1 MVAALVWITAFSGFL
16 LSVPVKGQSVK
27 YFTDTAPW
35 DYYFRKTLND
45 CPKRF
50 YPNPHKFDYHH
61 IFGGRRAL
69 VGEFMHMAAIGW
81 TADDGNIQYMCG
93 GALISSTFVLTAAHC
108 AINGAGKEP
117 DTVRL
122 GDTNLADVA
131 DDITAQQISIR
142 SFRKHPEYRP
152 SRKYFDIALIELEA
166 EAKFNYATC
175 PACIWL
181 DKDTPLEPMQAIGFG
196 ATGFGESLSPTLQK
210 ATLSLI
216 DKNNCSET
224 LPVSNRQQPNG
235 FVDEQFCAGN
245 DHMDTCEGDSGGPIQ
260 IEKEDTNGYLI
271 PLIVGV
277 VSYGSPCS
285 NGSIGVYTRVAS
297 YQAWIEQ
304 ELQHSIDYLV
314 HERHFVMDENMFTPK

>member
-1 MVAALVWITAFSGFL
+1 
-16 LSVPVKGQSVK
+16 
-27 YFTDTAPW
+27 
-35 DYYFRKTLND
+35 
-45 CPKRF
+45 
-50 YPNPHKFDYHH
+50 
-61 IFGGRRAL
+61 
-69 VGEFMHMAAIGW
+69 
-81 TADDGNIQYMCG
+81 
-93 GALISSTFVLTAAHC
+93 
-108 AINGAGKEP
+108 
-117 DTVRL
+117 
-122 GDTNLADVA
+122 
-131 DDITAQQISIR
+131 
-142 SFRKHPEYRP
+142 
-152 SRKYFDIALIELEA
+152 
-166 EAKFNYATC
+166 
-175 PACIWL
+175 
-181 DKDTPLEPMQAIGFG
+181 MQAIGFG

-304 ELQHSIDYLV
+304 ELQHSIDYVSKYASL
-314 HERHFVMDENMFTPK
+314 RKKGIYIYSFTNLF

>member
-1 MVAALVWITAFSGFL
+1 MEPGTNTIIRFANVLIYVPFS
-16 LSVPVKGQSVK
+16 
-27 YFTDTAPW
+27 
-35 DYYFRKTLND
+35 
-45 CPKRF
+45 
-50 YPNPHKFDYHH
+50 
-61 IFGGRRAL
+61 
-69 VGEFMHMAAIGW
+69 
-81 TADDGNIQYMCG
+81 
-93 GALISSTFVLTAAHC
+93 
-108 AINGAGKEP
+108 KEP

-245 DHMDTCEGDSGGPIQ
+245 DHMDTCEVCNDRSDNITWVAIYECKNGNFR
-260 IEKEDTNGYLI
+260 KESLQLI
-271 PLIVGV
+271 
-277 VSYGSPCS
+277 
-285 NGSIGVYTRVAS
+285 T
-297 YQAWIEQ
+297 
-304 ELQHSIDYLV
+304 
-314 HERHFVMDENMFTPK
+314 